1 MPKRLLSKSASLSSK
16 GNNNDREFIEHF
28 VKVQSDLQ
36 LKNNIQCAIPTYKSV
51 VYEQKKPLIN
61 IIVQSVIKHTHMHDH
76 MQTLIRSCAY
86 ALTVPV
92 KIYDVHACMHT
103 RTHMHGQEGH

>member
-1 MPKRLLSKSASLSSK
+1 MPERLLSKSASLSSK

-28 VKVQSDLQ
+28 VKMQSALQ

-51 VYEQKKPLIN
+51 VYQQKPLIN
-61 IIVQSVIKHTHMHDH
+61 IIVQSVIKHTHTHDH
-76 MQTLIRSCAY
+76 METLIRSCAY

-92 KIYDVHACMHT
+92 KIDNVHACAHA
-103 RTHMHGQEGH
+103 RTHAHDQEGH